1 MTATSDKARFY
12 LEKSVPELK
21 EYEQKKIFSKE
32 EILSITRKRSD
43 FEHKLNAR
51 GSKPT
56 DYARYVEY
64 EMNLDLLRRKRVK
77 RLGIKTAAHTGQR
90 RIFFI
95 LNRATKKFH
104 GDIALW
110 VQYIE
115 YARQQK
121 AYKKLTQIF
130 GDALRLHPANAD
142 LWIYAA
148 KYALDEHADMTLA
161 RTYMQ
166 RGLRFCKNSKLLWI
180 QYAKLELIY
189 ITKIALRRQV
199 LGLDQSSN
207 ESAKEEAIDDLNDDM
222 IPLPRITAEDVNPSL
237 GKDDDVDHGALQN
250 LQAAPVLSGAIPMAI
265 FDAAMKEFNNDPAF
279 GHDFFNMVLQFEEI
293 PRLAKILEKVVE
305 KLLATSPASHHT
317 RICHIRIPAAGINV
331 TSSDFPRAFGGS
343 LSRLKQYPL
352 DSSLAQEMIKWLR
365 PLMEIETLDP
375 ALRTVVAATLRKSE
389 RATQAP
395 SR

>member
-95 LNRATKKFH
+95 LTRATKKFH

-199 LGLDQSSN
+199 LGLDQNSN

-222 IPLPRITAEDVNPSL
+222 IPLPRITAEDVSPSL

-279 GHDFFNMVLQFEEI
+279 GHDFFDMVLQFEEI

-343 LSRLKQYPL
+343 LGRLKQYPL

-389 RATQAP
+389 RAIQAP